1 MKFQLLSL
9 FSLLLSSATAA
20 PSPPKPKAF
29 DIMALRSASPIHFSQ
44 VSAARSGL
52 FLGLPQQNATCKG
65 GKSSEYA
72 TFSVENEEL
81 VLYSC
86 EGVKQKVFVDR
97 SGMGQG
103 IVGYITGDAP
113 LPRYGELKGWK
124 VDASQ
129 NLWFKDVGLIACPNS
144 IDGSWRIWLGLGLQT
159 PGGNQGCLGFTART
173 LENAK
178 PVSCRYTQG

>member
-9 FSLLLSSATAA
+9 VSLLLSSTTAA
-20 PSPPKPKAF
+20 PSPPKPKTF
-29 DIMALRSASPIHFSQ
+29 DVMALRSASPIHFAQ
-44 VSAARSGL
+44 VSAVKSGL
-52 FLGLPQQNATCKG
+52 FLNLPAQNATCKG
-65 GKSSEYA
+65 EGSGHA
-72 TFSVENEEL
+72 TFFVENEEL

-129 NLWFKDVGLIACPNS
+129 NLWFKDTALIACPNS

-173 LENAK
+173 LPNAK
-178 PVSCRYTQG
+178 PVSCRYTQV